1 MDKKE
6 LTQIVKAV
14 QRDKGQFELLY
25 SQIINKVYF
34 WCYTLSSNEAEA
46 KDMAQEAMI
55 RIYNKIDNVEKP
67 EYFTSWMYK
76 VVRNSG
82 INYMEQNR
90 KKELPFL
97 DDEEF
102 SGQFEAVVREE
113 RKDHMPKEAY
123 DLKETKKLISKFI
136 DNLPKMQREVI
147 TLFYL
152 EEMKINEIAETL
164 DYNIGSVKSR
174 LYSGRKNLE
183 LQISDYQ
190 EKNNVK
196 LYSIALLPLL
206 GLIIQEY
213 SAELC
218 DKQDLAYDES
228 IYTTTGSTSLINLS
242 MILSA
247 KVLVTLLSVFIIV
260 ILLISFSGVIQNKE
274 NNNYG
279 KTSTVIN
286 EYEEEMEEN
295 LKGHPY
301 IKGITY
307 STFPTRTSVDVSI
320 TLKQELAKKDI
331 SILFDDEE
339 IYFEKSN
346 KIVRLDAKENG
357 EYTIII
363 NSKKM
368 MFTIDRIDSYAP
380 EVTGISNYGDYIQLY
395 VNDELSQIDY
405 SKSYLVYQGKDYA
418 IPNNLTIDGKFQGMV
433 EIILFNKEGYY
444 IEYNLNLK

>member
-1 MDKKE
+1 MDKRE
-6 LTQIVKAV
+6 LTQIVKVV

-34 WCYTLSSNEAEA
+34 WCYTLSGNEA

-123 DLKETKKLISKFI
+123 DLKETKKLVSKFI

-152 EEMKINEIAETL
+152 EEMKINEIAEVL

-174 LYSGRKNLE
+174 LHSGRKNLE
-183 LQISDYQ
+183 LQISEYQ

-206 GLIIQEY
+206 GLIMQEH

-228 IYTTTGSTSLINLS
+228 IYTSAGSTSLFNLS

-260 ILLISFSGVIQNKE
+260 ILLISFSGVI
-274 NNNYG
+274 
-279 KTSTVIN
+279 
-286 EYEEEMEEN
+286 
-295 LKGHPY
+295 
-301 IKGITY
+301 
-307 STFPTRTSVDVSI
+307 
-320 TLKQELAKKDI
+320 
-331 SILFDDEE
+331 
-339 IYFEKSN
+339 
-346 KIVRLDAKENG
+346 
-357 EYTIII
+357 
-363 NSKKM
+363 
-368 MFTIDRIDSYAP
+368 
-380 EVTGISNYGDYIQLY
+380 
-395 VNDELSQIDY
+395 
-405 SKSYLVYQGKDYA
+405 
-418 IPNNLTIDGKFQGMV
+418 
-433 EIILFNKEGYY
+433 
-444 IEYNLNLK
+444 

>member
-34 WCYTLSSNEAEA
+34 WCYTLSGNEAEA

-136 DNLPKMQREVI
+136 DNLPKMQREVV

-152 EEMKINEIAETL
+152 EEMKINEIAEVL

-174 LYSGRKNLE
+174 LHSGRKSLE
-183 LQISDYQ
+183 IQISEYQ
-190 EKNNVK
+190 EKNNVR

-206 GLIIQEY
+206 GLIIQEH
-213 SAELC
+213 SNNIC
-218 DKQDLAYDES
+218 KKQDLAYDES
-228 IYTTTGSTSLINLS
+228 IYTSTGSTPLINLS

-247 KVLVTLLSVFIIV
+247 KVLAALLSALIIV
-260 ILLISFSGVIQNKE
+260 IVLISYSGIFQNKE
-274 NNNYG
+274 NNNYD
-279 KTSTVIN
+279 KTSAVLN
-286 EYEEEMEEN
+286 KYEDEMEKN

-307 STFPTRTSVDVSI
+307 STFPTRTSVAVSI
-320 TLKQELAKKDI
+320 TLKQELSQKDI
-331 SILFDDEE
+331 TIIYDGEE
-339 IYFEKSN
+339 IHLEKN
-346 KIVRLDAKENG
+346 GKILTMNAEANG

-363 NSKKM
+363 NDKEM
-368 MFTIDRIDSYAP
+368 TFTIDRIDSYAP
-380 EVTGISNYGDYIQLY
+380 EVTGVSNYKNYIQLY
-395 VNDELSQIDY
+395 VSDETSQIDY
-405 SKSYLVYQGKDYA
+405 SKSYIEYQGKSYA
-418 IPNNLTIDGKFQGMV
+418 ITNSLKIDGRFQGMI

-444 IEYNLNLK
+444 IEYNLDLK

>member
-34 WCYTLSSNEAEA
+34 WCYTLSGNEAEA

-152 EEMKINEIAETL
+152 EEMKINEIAEVL

-174 LYSGRKNLE
+174 LHSGRKNLE

-206 GLIIQEY
+206 GLIIQEH

-228 IYTTTGSTSLINLS
+228 IYATTGSTSLINLS

-260 ILLISFSGVIQNKE
+260 ILLISFSGIIQNKE

-331 SILFDDEE
+331 LILFNDEE

-368 MFTIDRIDSYAP
+368 TFTIDRIDSNAP
-380 EVTGISNYGDYIQLY
+380 EVTGISNHGDYIQLY